1 MLKNKKIKRNYDSYL
16 NREKIVIQTKYKV
29 ISDETANHLTSK
41 EKIKKEKLYRYYT
54 CDYCNEEIK
63 ITPKI
68 DEQLGGIVI
77 LPRSLT
83 KRDPIKLCLCNK
95 CLNPV
100 IAEFEEVQQ

>member
-1 MLKNKKIKRNYDSYL
+1 MIHRGINQGFSGGERKKNEIL
-16 NREKIVIQTKYKV
+16 QIIEKDRVEY
-29 ISDETANHLTSK
+29 

>member
-1 MLKNKKIKRNYDSYL
+1 MSKIKSNYDNYL
-16 NREKIVIQTKYKV
+16 DREKITIRTKYKEY
-29 ISDETANHLTSK
+29 SNETAKHLTTK
-41 EKIKKEKLYRYYT
+41 EKIKKEKLYRYYN

-63 ITPKI
+63 ITSKI
-68 DEQLGGIVI
+68 DKQLGGVVI

-83 KRDPIKLCLCNK
+83 KREPIKLCLCNK